1 MPVRARVPRDPFAK
15 ERNRM
20 TSMRA
25 ILTAGLIVACY
36 GVALA
41 KLPAGPAL
49 TDAQKQ
55 EAAAKK
61 SAADEKDKMELTR
74 AQDKAIQNYVATERA
89 KGVTV
94 NPPGAA
100 AVGGAASGGAPSTK
114 ATPEKAMA
122 HSPPKK

>member
-1 MPVRARVPRDPFAK
+1 
-15 ERNRM
+15 M

-25 ILTAGLIVACY
+25 ILVAGLVVAFY

-41 KLPAGPAL
+41 KLPPGPPL

-61 SAADEKDKMELTR
+61 AAADEKDKVELTR
-74 AQDKAIQNYVATERA
+74 AQDRAVQNYVATERA
-89 KGVTV
+89 KGVAV
-94 NPPGAA
+94 NVP
-100 AVGGAASGGAPSTK
+100 ASASSGGGAPSTK
-114 ATPEKAMA
+114 ATPEKAGA

>member
-1 MPVRARVPRDPFAK
+1 
-15 ERNRM
+15 M
-20 TSMRA
+20 TSLRA
-25 ILTAGLIVACY
+25 VLVAGLIVACY

-41 KLPAGPAL
+41 KLPPGPAL

-61 SAADEKDKMELTR
+61 SAADEKIKMELTR
-74 AQDKAIQNYVATERA
+74 AQDKAVQNYVATERA

-94 NPPGAA
+94 SAPGAA
-100 AVGGAASGGAPSTK
+100 AVGVATTTKGGPPSTK

>member
-1 MPVRARVPRDPFAK
+1 
-15 ERNRM
+15 M

-25 ILTAGLIVACY
+25 ILVAGLVVAFY

-41 KLPAGPAL
+41 KLPPGPPL

-61 SAADEKDKMELTR
+61 AVTDEKDKMELTR
-74 AQDKAIQNYVATERA
+74 AQDRAVQNYVAPDRS
-89 KGVTV
+89 KGVTL
-94 NPPGAA
+94 NMPASTS
-100 AVGGAASGGAPSTK
+100 SGGGGPPSTK
-114 ATPEKAMA
+114 ATPEKAGA